1 MSVNFEKYIQM
12 IERIENGVTQLMQDA
27 VRKSEEAIESKKE
40 LQVSNEKSMRDI
52 ENYKTARKATEEIIQ
67 TRTNELIIVNEQISE
82 MENKII
88 ADTQQKLNDLQNK
101 IEEAKMEITAM
112 TEMNKVVSKLRDM
125 LDAQAMIK
133 GQVY

>member
-27 VRKSEEAIESKKE
+27 VRKSEEAIELKKE
-40 LQVSNEKSMRDI
+40 LQISNEKSMRDI

-67 TRTNELIIVNEQISE
+67 TRTNELITVNEQISE